1 MIPWSQWEG
10 LVPILAVFY
19 VYAGHRTESTSFAEE
34 KTIWS
39 PYTGKFDEKTRLKTL
54 SVSKTNK
61 NDLII
66 RNPKNLKEP

>member
-1 MIPWSQWEG
+1 MDSCVYLIMIPWSQWEG

-39 PYTGKFDEKTRLKTL
+39 PYTGKFDEKFY
-54 SVSKTNK
+54 
-61 NDLII
+61 
-66 RNPKNLKEP
+66 NPSSTEMPEIDSILCY